1 MPVELPGPLQ
11 TQRRSDGRRVLL
23 RPLNYSLRGHGTIHV
38 PVNGST
44 DFSSDP
50 VGLLD
55 WSTVDIAGVVHDRLY
70 QDHTR
75 SRWED
80 DLIWLKIACT
90 GVRSTPLPLALLGW
104 LGMRLFGW
112 NRKVGYPPRWK
123 AIMSVVMVAT
133 VVGLLFLF
141 WRFPG
146 HVLAVWVSL
155 LLLRNVC
162 TWLQRQIHPGA
173 PPA

>member
-1 MPVELPGPLQ
+1 MPVEHPGPLK
-11 TQRRSDGRRVLL
+11 TKRLPDGRRVLL
-23 RPLNYSLRGHGTIHV
+23 RELNYSLPGHGIIHV
-38 PVNGST
+38 PVDEPT

-70 QDHTR
+70 QEHTR
-75 SRWED
+75 LRWED
-80 DLIWLKIACT
+80 DLIWLKIACA

-104 LGMRLFGW
+104 LGIRLFGW
-112 NRKVGYPPRWK
+112 NRKAGYPLKWK
-123 AIMSVVMVAT
+123 ALMLVVMVAT

-146 HVLAVWVSL
+146 HVLSVWVSL
-155 LLLRNVC
+155 LLLRNLC
-162 TWLQRQIHPGA
+162 TWLQRQILPVE